1 MGVWGIA
8 VWRGLVAWVSVK
20 RAVWQQEFNP
30 ILGRGDEICLS
41 PSEYALPF
49 GGLCPVEVFDSPLTT
64 VTPAATR
71 TSARHRAAATM
82 LSLQRLADRFG
93 DGFNRRCGTSDR
105 AQAQHYSH
113 QRLRPPPHPGINE
126 PAQTDRH
133 SSMAP
138 GFASSMVRL
147 ARGVMRRA
155 SEKVLHRKRQCAVVF
170 FVAKVTPVADRA
182 GPMRG
187 ELLVQR
193 GFSALPAQIGAVFP
207 GLPNLARDG
216 PAV

>member
-1 MGVWGIA
+1 VWGIA

-30 ILGRGDEICLS
+30 ILGHGNEIRLS

-82 LSLQRLADRFG
+82 PSLQRLADRFG

-138 GFASSMVRL
+138 GFQVQWFDWHVGSCGGRQKKYFTAS
-147 ARGVMRRA
+147 
-155 SEKVLHRKRQCAVVF
+155 
-170 FVAKVTPVADRA
+170 D
-182 GPMRG
+182 
-187 ELLVQR
+187 
-193 GFSALPAQIGAVFP
+193 SAPSSFLSPKSRP
-207 GLPNLARDG
+207 
-216 PAV
+216 